1 MNLNYVKT
9 SIMEFMQKQTYAPL
23 DAEALI
29 VNIPIPGEMLKEFWQ
44 GLQELET
51 NGNIVKTH
59 FNTYGL
65 PEKMGLVVGRFQLT
79 SKGFGFVIPDNK
91 GEKPDVFVPPNS
103 LNGAMNNDRVMARV
117 AMGRGGL
124 KPEGEIIRI
133 IIHGYMF
140 LENCLP

>member
-1 MNLNYVKT
+1 MNLNDVKT

-44 GLQELET
+44 GLQELEN

-65 PEKMGLVVGRFQLT
+65 PEKWDWLL
-79 SKGFGFVIPDNK
+79 
-91 GEKPDVFVPPNS
+91 DVSN
-103 LNGAMNNDRVMARV
+103 
-117 AMGRGGL
+117 
-124 KPEGEIIRI
+124 
-133 IIHGYMF
+133 
-140 LENCLP
+140 